1 MEHPHPPLAQDW
13 QSPARLTAVFL
24 AYMMLTLAMLWWSD
38 HASHIVEMW
47 FANALLVALLLRGN
61 LRSVPL
67 TLALGLAG
75 STLANVL
82 MQMHWL
88 PAFGMG
94 VANMA
99 EVAAAMACTRLPG
112 LRMQKGL
119 RNERYFLSAMI
130 ALIVL
135 APAMGALIGATV
147 LNLTFHT
154 GWAHSFSKWWVGDA
168 MGLLILLP
176 PLLAFSRHQL
186 HSLSH
191 GAHAKVFWGTLLLSL
206 SVTMLSMIVFES
218 PFIVLSIPLLFAAYR
233 LGVFG
238 TTLACTLNIITIF
251 AMVAAQD
258 QPWAPHLPGLNLI
271 HAKGIAFYAAMTVVG
286 PLLISI
292 VIAQRKRMS
301 REVEDIS
308 SQLKAVTDNVPALI
322 GQLDARQR
330 YLFVN
335 SKYQR
340 FYGKSASE
348 ILGKTPREV
357 FGEDFGGEVALR
369 MHQVLLGTRQH
380 YTITTP
386 QSQRLEVNL
395 EPQRDRDN
403 NVIGLF
409 VLAQDVSDRVE
420 LESRLREITDNVPA
434 LIAYLDDQL
443 IYRFANERYVELWGG
458 PSAEL
463 IGRSSAEI
471 AGERYTA
478 TIQPKH
484 MACLQGK
491 HVEQELH
498 LDDGRVIDM
507 TYVPHVLDGKV
518 RGIYT
523 LGIDITARK
532 DAEAMLFEAMDK
544 SQMMLDSIG
553 DAVVACDTKLRVTM
567 MNPIAAEMTGWSEHD
582 ALGKPFAEIVRLIDL
597 ESGDTAINPLE
608 IAITEDRAVSLQVN
622 SKLARR
628 DGTETAI
635 EDSAAPIHNRE
646 GKVIG
651 GILVLHDVSEARL
664 MALKMSHLAQHDH
677 LTDLPNRVLLHDRL
691 SLALASL
698 RGDDLGA
705 VLFIDL
711 DHFKHINDSLGHP
724 AGDHVL
730 KEVARRLRQVVR
742 PDDTVS
748 RQGGDEFVILLKR
761 LRDVHDVA
769 RVAEKIIGTIE
780 QGIMFDERELHISAS
795 IGIAIFPEDARDAKT
810 LMKQADTALYH
821 AKQCGR
827 GVFSYFTQRMSE
839 RAEQRLALEHALRR
853 GLQDNELFLLY
864 QPKYAFPSGKL
875 IGAEALVRWRRP
887 DGSVVTPD
895 QFIPL
900 AEETGLI
907 TQIDAWVMLQ
917 ACHQIRAWRDDGRD
931 VVPISVNVSLAR
943 LDVERL
949 PQSILASL
957 QATGIAPDLLQVE
970 FTETQM
976 FAQQEQ
982 ARVLLARLKELGVGL
997 AVDDFGTGYSSLNYL
1012 AQYEF
1017 DVLKIDRTFVT
1028 ELPSNRKHQAIVQAI
1043 IGMAHALGY
1052 QLIAEGV
1059 ETLEEA
1065 NALLAYGCHLMQG
1078 YYFSYPLQAEACA
1091 ALMGSGVKA
1100 SPLGIGLQE
1109 ASSP

>member
-1 MEHPHPPLAQDW
+1 MEHPRSPLTTDW
-13 QSPARLTAVFL
+13 QSPVRIAITLVAYLALTV
-24 AYMMLTLAMLWWSD
+24 AMIWWSN
-38 HASHIVEMW
+38 HASHLVEVW
-47 FANALLVALLLRGN
+47 FANALLVALLLRRS

-67 TLALGLAG
+67 ILALTLIG
-75 STLANVL
+75 STSANVF

-88 PAFGMG
+88 PALGVG

-99 EVAAAMACTRLPG
+99 EVAAAIACTRLPG
-112 LRMQKGL
+112 LRL
-119 RNERYFLSAMI
+119 RPGKVNERYFLNAMI

-135 APAMGALIGATV
+135 VPAVGALVGATV
-147 LNLTFHT
+147 LVIEFQSDWARTF
-154 GWAHSFSKWWVGDA
+154 FKWWVGDA

-176 PLLAFSRHQL
+176 PLLAYNRRQL
-186 HSLSH
+186 QSLFV
-191 GAHAKVFWGTLLLSL
+191 GAHAWSFWSTLLLSV
-206 SVTMLSMIVFES
+206 SVTMMSTVIFES
-218 PFIVLSIPLLFAAYR
+218 PFIVLSIPLLVAAYR

-238 TTLACTLNIITIF
+238 TALACTTNIITIF
-251 AMVAAQD
+251 AMVAAQN
-258 QPWAPHLPGLNLI
+258 QPWGLPLHGLDQI
-271 HAKGIAFYAAMTVVG
+271 DAKGIAFYAAMTVVG

-292 VIAQRKRMS
+292 VIAQRKRMG
-301 REVEDIS
+301 REVEEIS
-308 SQLKAVTDNVPALI
+308 SQLRIVTDNVPALI
-322 GQLDARQR
+322 GQLDAEQR
-330 YLFVN
+330 YRFVN
-335 SKYQR
+335 RKYLEL
-340 FYGKSASE
+340 FNKSPAE
-348 ILGKTPREV
+348 IIGHTPVEA
-357 FGEDFGGEVALR
+357 FGEDFGGQIGR
-369 MHQVLLGTRQH
+369 HMDKVLQGAAQH
-380 YTITTP
+380 YAVTTP
-386 QSQRLEVNL
+386 LGKRLEVNL
-395 EPQRDRDN
+395 EPQRDQDN
-403 NVIGLF
+403 AIIGLF

-420 LESRLREITDNVPA
+420 LESRLQEITDNVPA

-458 PSAEL
+458 PSTEL
-463 IGRSSAEI
+463 IGRSSVEI
-471 AGERYTA
+471 AGERYA
-478 TIQPKH
+478 AIIQPRQL
-484 MACLQGK
+484 ACLEGK

-507 TYVPHVLDGKV
+507 TYVPHLLDGKV

-553 DAVVACDTKLRVTM
+553 DAVIACDTRLRVTM
-567 MNPIAAEMTGWSEHD
+567 MNPIAAEMTGWSEHE
-582 ALGKPFAEIVRLIDL
+582 ALGQPFADVVRLIDL
-597 ESGDTAINPLE
+597 ETGDAAINPLE

-628 DGTETAI
+628 DGSETSI
-635 EDSAAPIHNRE
+635 EDSAAPIHNRD

-651 GILVLHDVSEARL
+651 GILVLHDVSEARQ

-698 RGDDLGA
+698 RDNDRGA
-705 VLFIDL
+705 LLFIDL

-730 KEVARRLRQVVR
+730 KEVARRLREVIR

-748 RQGGDEFVILLKR
+748 RQGGDEFVILLNR
-761 LRDVHDVA
+761 IRYQRDAA
-769 RVAEKIIGTIE
+769 RVAEKIITAIE
-780 QGIMFDERELHISAS
+780 QVILFDKRELHISAS
-795 IGIAIFPEDARDAKT
+795 IGIAIFPDDSRDAKT

-821 AKQCGR
+821 AKQSGR

-853 GLQDNELFLLY
+853 GLQDDELFLLY
-864 QPKYAFPSGKL
+864 QPKFDFPSRKL
-875 IGAEALVRWRRP
+875 IGAEALVRWRQP
-887 DGSVVTPD
+887 DGSVVAPD

-907 TQIDAWVMLQ
+907 TQVDAWVMQQ
-917 ACHQIRAWRDDGRD
+917 ACRQIRAWQDAGRE

-943 LDVERL
+943 LDVDRL
-949 PQSILASL
+949 PQSIRTTLDS
-957 QATGIAPDLLQVE
+957 TGISPGLVQVE
-970 FTETQM
+970 FTESQM
-976 FAQQEQ
+976 FAQQDQ

-1017 DVLKIDRTFVT
+1017 DVLKIDRTFVS

-1065 NALLAYGCHLMQG
+1065 NTLLEYGCHQMQG
-1078 YYFSYPLQAEACA
+1078 YHFSYPLQAEACA
-1091 ALMGSGVKA
+1091 NLMGMTAQVE
-1100 SPLGIGLQE
+1100 P
-1109 ASSP
+1109 